1 MVRHEDGM
9 TFAKCRAIGEQLL
22 HGRLDI
28 ASQQDLFRTRIN
40 FEDTGRIVA
49 NPGCIPPGM
58 NDPEND
64 SVPLPLLS
72 TNTLSLCNFNFF
84 QTLANKDFANINSRY
99 HRTDATS
106 MVQISV
112 ADNYTI
118 YFVHADM
125 LQEGN
130 NDQLSCVVAIAK

>member
-1 MVRHEDGM
+1 MMRHEDGM
-9 TFAKCRAIGEQLL
+9 TFPKCRPMGEQLL

-28 ASQQDLFRTRIN
+28 ASQQDLFRTRIY

-49 NPGCIPPGM
+49 DPGCIPPGM

-64 SVPLPLLS
+64 SVPRPLLS
-72 TNTLSLCNFNFF
+72 ANALSLCYFNVF
-84 QTLANKDFANINSRY
+84 QTLANQDFADINSRH
-99 HRTDATS
+99 HRTDATG

-112 ADNYTI
+112 ADDDTI
-118 YFVHADM
+118 YSVHADM

-130 NDQLSCVVAIAK
+130 NDQLSCVAAIAK

>member
-9 TFAKCRAIGEQLL
+9 TFPKCRAIGEQLL
-22 HGRLDI
+22 HGRFDI

-40 FEDTGRIVA
+40 FENTGRIVA
-49 NPGCIPPGM
+49 DPGCIPPGM

-84 QTLANKDFANINSRY
+84 QTLANNDFANINSR
-99 HRTDATS
+99 
-106 MVQISV
+106 
-112 ADNYTI
+112 
-118 YFVHADM
+118 
-125 LQEGN
+125 
-130 NDQLSCVVAIAK
+130 